1 MAINSLNSINQLSFV
16 MVKCD
21 VLFEVWTELLSII
34 KMSVSFKGLILLIII
49 NKVSN
54 F

>member
-1 MAINSLNSINQLSFV
+1 M
-16 MVKCD
+16 MKCD
-21 VLFEVWTELLSII
+21 VLFEVRTELLSII